1 MIFPK
6 LIGMMFFE
14 ARDEQGDVIPGA
26 FSNMEE
32 LLGEPETPEETAKFF
47 EDFGKLPRLS
57 FHSENVSGTITN
69 EFMEGALGLPD
80 FMLFGEE
87 ATGDMAVIHLA
98 GVPRTSPFRYRYE
111 VDGVRYYGE
120 FNAPWPESNTVTF
133 TAPALWDVTVL
144 MISDPDLGWKPLKAD
159 AKIRN
164 ISIPE
169 GIGLGDFVMAMDI
182 PFMFQ
187 VVTPPET
194 YTRSRTVSVTQDTT
208 VSFNFTTQS
217 IQISTSSPGI
227 SGITASINMGFAEF
241 IEPYGAE
248 MSGGYSVTL
257 ALPDVNDNMPFSFSY
272 PSVTGYLDFL
282 EVFTITPK
290 PYIPKTEITYI
301 KSPHDFLT
309 LRAKHGHFVQTSNF
323 DMSTV
328 KHTAIA
334 ERTFGKIEPWTGWY
348 DGAGHT
354 IWGLNG
360 DDGNA
365 PSMFGYIIG
374 GHVENLVL
382 EDVNFGGRT
391 RGALATYCTAS
402 NFSKIGI
409 TGRIKQTIGPNQD
422 PSFEMGNP
430 DYTVFDY
437 INNSVGVGAMF
448 HLGSTMFLSEASL
461 SFVSNCYS
469 RCEIETTSPVAG
481 SPSNQLMPSLAGGLF
496 GMLIGV
502 SHGSFSASSVLTGTE
517 SIPRIGVGITLEPMN
532 NYYDSDVAGFESGM
546 FEDGLPRTTTEMTY
560 PYNEETTY
568 IMWDWDN
575 VWKIDPE
582 INAGYP
588 YLFPLPDASVMP
600 GNSRIDGGIQVLK
613 PHKGILN
620 GVSAFAGGLT
630 RVTSPRT
637 ELQAFSQVWV
647 SEVVLKNIKANLD
660 VESQVWV
667 SEVVLKNIKANL
679 DVESQLFATVNKIRF
694 VSAHISA
701 ISTFGDLTPEQI
713 IWVKEEDRWRQAE
726 VNMFLGG
733 VAMTMTVYRRKDG
746 RWTFFKSLAKK

>member
-32 LLGEPETPEETAKFF
+32 LLGGPETPEETAKFF

-227 SGITASINMGFAEF
+227 SGITASINMGFAAF

-309 LRAKHGHFVQTSNF
+309 LRATHGHFVQTSDF

-348 DGAGHT
+348 DGGGHT

-448 HLGSTMFLSEASL
+448 HLGSTMFLSESSL

-517 SIPRIGVGITLEPMN
+517 SIPRFGVGITLGPMN

-588 YLFPLPDASVMP
+588 FLFYPPDSSVMP
-600 GNSRIDGGIQVLK
+600 GFSEFNLPLVVVKS
-613 PHKGILN
+613 
-620 GVSAFAGGLT
+620 VSGSMSGQSIFAGRLSVPIEISGFVPGMSEWLTGL
-630 RVTSPRT
+630 RKSMIYAKADGKYWPAVVTGKNHGRYVA
-637 ELQAFSQVWV
+637 LRGYVKKAGKYVLFS
-647 SEVVLKNIKANLD
+647 EG
-660 VESQVWV
+660 
-667 SEVVLKNIKANL
+667 
-679 DVESQLFATVNKIRF
+679 
-694 VSAHISA
+694 
-701 ISTFGDLTPEQI
+701 GD
-713 IWVKEEDRWRQAE
+713 
-726 VNMFLGG
+726 
-733 VAMTMTVYRRKDG
+733 
-746 RWTFFKSLAKK
+746 